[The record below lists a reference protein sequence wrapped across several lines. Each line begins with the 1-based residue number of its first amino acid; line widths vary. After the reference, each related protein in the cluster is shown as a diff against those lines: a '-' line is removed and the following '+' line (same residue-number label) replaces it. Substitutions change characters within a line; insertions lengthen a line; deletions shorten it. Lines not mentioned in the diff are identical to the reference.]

1 MNKELVVSM
10 NQLLADLS
18 VLYRK
23 LQNYHWNIKGKA
35 FFTLH
40 AKLEEYYDFVNEE
53 IDEVAEKI
61 LMIGGQPLG
70 RMKDYLEISK
80 IQEAD
85 NVKVGP
91 YEVVENV
98 EKDFRYIK
106 TLAVALKEQADE
118 AKVYE
123 VSSMADELI
132 SEYSKAIWML
142 NQSSM
147 KD

>member
-70 RMKDYLEISK
+70 RMKDHLEISK